1 MKSGCERTARR
12 NRSSK
17 KLCFPFR
24 FLVALH
30 LFSPLEAS
38 LGPLPRREAHKIK
51 MKIMK
56 IMKESTKRYQPGV
69 KGPACGCE
77 QAKSKQQSLS
87 EGASLLTYVATP
99 CQKNCTGALSSHS
112 KPPTECRLSRND
124 FQVID
129 LQQLFKVQAGEGRL

>member
-1 MKSGCERTARR
+1 MNGRLGVTGPVKSLLSFSFLGSFAPVQSIGSVSRSPPPQ
-12 NRSSK
+12 RSSQNK
-17 KLCFPFR
+17 NEK
-24 FLVALH
+24 
-30 LFSPLEAS
+30 
-38 LGPLPRREAHKIK
+38 
-51 MKIMK
+51 MK

-99 CQKNCTGALSSHS
+99 CQKKCTGALNSHS